1 MFTGLVEMTGRVNRI
16 LPIAGGARLTLD
28 IPFSGELKLGDSVAV
43 NGCCLTVD
51 ALDGGWVSFDLLS
64 QTLKVTSL
72 GFLKEGSTVNLERA
86 MRPSDRL
93 GGHFVMGHVDTC
105 GKVTA
110 LEPIGQDHRFEV
122 EIPEEYMRYC
132 IDKGS
137 IAIDGISLTIA
148 NTNGCNRL
156 EFWITPHTFGRTN
169 LSAMKVGAPVDIEVD
184 MLAKY
189 VERLFGITLAQGCL
203 PGGREVGA
211 LGNAMTSFA
220 DGFPM
225 NAALKISDMSGEI

>member
-1 MFTGLVEMTGRVNRI
+1 MFTGLVETTGSVNRI

-28 IPFSGELKLGDSVAV
+28 VPFSGELSLGDSVAV

-51 ALDGGWVSFDLLS
+51 ALDGHWVSFDLLS

-72 GFLKEGSTVNLERA
+72 GFLKEGSIVNLERA
-86 MRPSDRL
+86 MRASDRL

-105 GKVTA
+105 GKVIA

-137 IAIDGISLTIA
+137 ITIDGISLTIA
-148 NTNGCNRL
+148 NIHEGNRL
-156 EFWITPHTFGRTN
+156 EFWITPHTFNRTN
-169 LSAMKVGAPVDIEVD
+169 LQGMTVGDPVDIEVD

-189 VERLFGITLAQGCL
+189 VERLFGVALSAVGL
-203 PGGREVGA
+203 PGASAQLQDQAR
-211 LGNAMTSFA
+211 LA
-220 DGFPM
+220 DSMP
-225 NAALKISDMSGEI
+225 AETIPLKIRDIVREDS